1 MINKEIGEDELN
13 NEIENENEEVIEKIS
28 FFDDETEEEILF
40 EVIDEVII
48 DNIKYILVVDE
59 EDIST
64 ILKQVNE
71 VNEELKYA
79 LVEDEDEFKKAAVE
93 FMTSEDYDIEL

>member
-1 MINKEIGEDELN
+1 MHSKIDEELLN
-13 NEIENENEEVIEKIS
+13 VEESIDEKVDQIT
-28 FFDDETEEEILF
+28 FVDEETGEEILF

-48 DNIKYILVVDE
+48 NNVKYILVVDE

-71 VNEELKYA
+71 ADEELEYA
-79 LVEDEDEFKKAAVE
+79 LVEEEDEFKLAAVE
-93 FMTSEDYDIEL
+93 FMTNEDYDIEL

>member
-1 MINKEIGEDELN
+1 MEEENKRIQFIDE
-13 NEIENENEEVIEKIS
+13 
-28 FFDDETEEEILF
+28 ETGEEILF

-59 EDIST
+59 EDVST

-71 VNEELKYA
+71 VNEELEYI